1 MYDRQTLLDIH
12 RRAHESLHRLIAFCG
27 TMTADELR
35 RPLTGFGFPTVL
47 RQLEHTIGAEVY
59 WQTVVI
65 RGYNEEATMPPL
77 PDLGTMEAFREQ
89 TAAVTRM
96 YLEGATEAELIEP
109 GRVVAVEPRR
119 QDLAL
124 PRAGGGLVAREL
136 VEHAREPVGADH
148 LRALGDPLPA
158 QQEPHERAGVDRLDL
173 AAQAHERE
181 PVDAR
186 EDAAV
191 APLDAQHLVGF
202 PR

>member
-89 TAAVTRM
+89 TAQGPRWTVVDWKTD
-96 YLEGATEAELIEP
+96 LELGARRASYERQVGLYAEAIARATGEP
-109 GRVVAVEPRR
+109 AEGLLLVV
-119 QDLAL
+119 
-124 PRAGGGLVAREL
+124 
-136 VEHAREPVGADH
+136 
-148 LRALGDPLPA
+148 
-158 QQEPHERAGVDRLDL
+158 
-173 AAQAHERE
+173 
-181 PVDAR
+181 
-186 EDAAV
+186 
-191 APLDAQHLVGF
+191 
-202 PR
+202 